1 MSKNDHTA
9 IPAPKD
15 LGLLTL
21 GVIGV
26 GTSGPIIAASIM
38 PVPSLIFWRNLG
50 GALIMLPFALKNGEW
65 KSREERH
72 AILLSSCAGV
82 FLAAHFICF
91 FLAMRFTSVAAGT
104 ALAALQPIFT
114 AIYFKTRG
122 GVIPRRAWGG
132 MFIAFLSVLLITG
145 IDFQISLRNFAGDML
160 ALLGAAL
167 AAGYMLIGSKAQ
179 QKLSTSTYTSA
190 CYLTCAIT
198 ALLIGL
204 ATGSQFLHFE
214 ARQWWLVIGLILGAQ
229 LLGHTMFN
237 MALRRVSPVFVALIV
252 FFEVPV
258 SAIIAYFWIG
268 QVPPA
273 GIIPGIIGLL
283 VGCGIFVSRAKV
295 VPIND

>member
-1 MSKNDHTA
+1 MSKHDHTA

-26 GTSGPIIAASIM
+26 GTSGPIIAASAM

-50 GALIMLPFALKNGEW
+50 GALIMLPFALKNSEW

-145 IDFQISLRNFAGDML
+145 IDFHISLRNFAGDML

-198 ALLIGL
+198 ALLIAL

-214 ARQWWLVIGLILGAQ
+214 MRQWWLVIGLILGAQ

-258 SAIIAYFWIG
+258 SSLIAFFWIG

>member
-1 MSKNDHTA
+1 MSKHDHTA

-50 GALIMLPFALKNGEW
+50 GALIMLPFAFKNGEW
-65 KSREERH
+65 KSHEERH
-72 AILLSSCAGV
+72 SILLSCCAGV

-122 GVIPRRAWGG
+122 GVIPRRAWSG

-167 AAGYMLIGSKAQ
+167 GAGYMLIGSKAQ

-198 ALLIGL
+198 ALLIAL

-214 ARQWWLVIGLILGAQ
+214 ALQWWLVIGLILGAQ

-258 SAIIAYFWIG
+258 SALIAYFWIG

>member
-1 MSKNDHTA
+1 MSKHDHTA

-26 GTSGPIIAASIM
+26 GTSGPIIAASAM

-50 GALIMLPFALKNGEW
+50 GALIMLPFAFKNSEW

-72 AILLSSCAGV
+72 SILLSCCAGV

-198 ALLIGL
+198 ALLIAL

-258 SAIIAYFWIG
+258 SALIAFFWID

-283 VGCGIFVSRAKV
+283 VGCGIFVSRTKV

>member
-1 MSKNDHTA
+1 MSKHDHTA

-50 GALIMLPFALKNGEW
+50 GVLIMLPFAIKNGEW
-65 KSREERH
+65 KSYEERR
-72 AILLSSCAGV
+72 AILLSSGAGV
-82 FLAAHFICF
+82 LLAAHFICF

-114 AIYFKTRG
+114 AFYFKTRG

-132 MFIAFLSVLLITG
+132 MLIAFLSVLLITG

-198 ALLIGL
+198 ALLIAL
-204 ATGSQFLHFE
+204 ATGSKFLNFE

-258 SAIIAYFWIG
+258 SALIAFFWID
-268 QVPPA
+268 QVPPT

>member
-1 MSKNDHTA
+1 MSKHDHTA

-26 GTSGPIIAASIM
+26 GTSGPIIAASAM

-72 AILLSSCAGV
+72 AIFLSCCAGV

-122 GVIPRRAWGG
+122 GVIPKRAWSG
-132 MFIAFLSVLLITG
+132 MFIAFLSVLFITG

-198 ALLIGL
+198 GLLVAI

-258 SAIIAYFWIG
+258 SALIAFFWID